1 MISITSQNNDW
12 INSFLLNE
20 HIQNIRDK
28 LLAQLNKNG
37 LIKISSSAHL
47 GMAMTS

>member
-20 HIQNIRDK
+20 HVPNTLDK
-28 LLAQLNKNG
+28 LLAQLNKNE
-37 LIKISSSAHL
+37 LIKISSNAHL
-47 GMAMTS
+47 WMAMTS